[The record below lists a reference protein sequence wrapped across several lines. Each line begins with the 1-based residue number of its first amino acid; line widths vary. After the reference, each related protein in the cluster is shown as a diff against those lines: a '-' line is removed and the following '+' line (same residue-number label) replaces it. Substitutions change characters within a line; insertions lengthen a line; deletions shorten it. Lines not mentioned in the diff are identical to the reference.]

1 MSSFIIEQSPP
12 LHGTVRIGGSKNAV
26 LPILAATL
34 LTPHTCVIQ
43 DVPALTDV
51 FAMQNMIEDFGGQT
65 RWDAQTET
73 MTVTAAQIGKQEAS
87 YDLAAQM
94 RASFLVMGP
103 VLARCGCIK
112 APLPGGCAIG
122 SRPVDQH
129 LKGFAALGADITQ
142 EHGYILATAKHL
154 TGATIYLDFPSVGA
168 TENIIMAAVL
178 AEGQTI
184 LQNCAN
190 EPEIVDLAN
199 FLTSIGADIR
209 GAGTDT
215 IRINGVRELGG
226 STHAVIPDRIEAGT
240 FMLAAAATHGDIIL
254 ENIVGDH
261 LKAIAAKLRE
271 ANILVE
277 DHDNGL
283 HVYGSSAAHAVDVK
297 TLPYPGFPTDMQAQF
312 MGFLATTAGSGIVIE
327 TVFENR
333 FMHVSEL
340 KRMGADIKIDSRS
353 AVVEGVPRLTGT
365 QVRATDLRA
374 GAALVVA
381 GLSAEGTTEVRDI
394 YHIERGYCGFDE
406 KLRRLGARILRT
418 ESPA

>member
-1 MSSFIIEQSPP
+1 MASFLIEQSPP
-12 LHGTVRIGGSKNAV
+12 LRGTVHIGGSKNAV
-26 LPILAATL
+26 LPILAAAL
-34 LTPHTCVIQ
+34 LTTQPCTIH

-51 FAMQNMIEDFGGQT
+51 FVMQNMLEDFGAQT
-65 RWDAQTET
+65 QWDANRET
-73 MTVTAAQIGKQEAS
+73 MTIATRHIEKHEVS
-87 YDLAAQM
+87 YDLAGQM

-103 VLARCGCIK
+103 LLARCGHIK

-129 LKGFAALGADITQ
+129 LKGFAAMGAEIKQ
-142 EHGYILATAKHL
+142 EHGFISASAKRL

-168 TENIIMAAVL
+168 TENIMMAAVL
-178 AEGQTI
+178 ADGQTI

-199 FLTSIGADIR
+199 FLSSIGADIR

-215 IRINGVRELGG
+215 IRINGVRELSG
-226 STHAVIPDRIEAGT
+226 STYTVIPDRIEAGT
-240 FMLAAAATHGDIIL
+240 FMLAAATTHGDIVL

-261 LKAIAAKLRE
+261 LKAIIAKLRE
-271 ANILVE
+271 ANVLVE

-283 HVYGSSAAHAVDVK
+283 HVYGGGASRAVDIK

-312 MGFLATTAGSGIVIE
+312 MGFLATATGSGIVIE

-333 FMHVSEL
+333 FMHASEL

-353 AVVEGVPRLTGT
+353 AVIEGLPRLTGT

-374 GAALVVA
+374 GAALVIA
-381 GLSAEGTTEVRDI
+381 GLAAEGMTEVRDI
-394 YHIERGYCGFDE
+394 YHIDRGYCRFDE
-406 KLRRLGARILRT
+406 KLRQLGARILRA
-418 ESPA
+418 EGQA